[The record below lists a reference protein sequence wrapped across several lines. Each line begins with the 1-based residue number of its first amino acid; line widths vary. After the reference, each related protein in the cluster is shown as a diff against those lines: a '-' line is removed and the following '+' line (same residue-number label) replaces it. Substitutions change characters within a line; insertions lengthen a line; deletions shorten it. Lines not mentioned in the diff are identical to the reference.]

1 MNFTCMEEELL
12 RDEGLRLRPYT
23 CSAGHLTIGV
33 GHKVTG
39 RENIGDTISLEVA
52 GSLLTRDIA
61 TALAAATRIFG
72 RERFEAFSEARQ
84 RAVVNMVFNLGED
97 RFRGFKRMIAAIHAG
112 EWSEAATHCLDSK
125 YAQQV
130 GERARRVARQLREGG
145 A

>member
-1 MNFTCMEEELL
+1 MNFTLMEEELL

-33 GHKVTG
+33 GHKITG
-39 RENIGDTISLEVA
+39 RENLGDTISLEVA

-61 TALAAATRIFG
+61 SALAAATRIFG
-72 RERFEAFSEARQ
+72 RERFESFSEARQ
-84 RAVVNMVFNLGED
+84 RAVINMIFNLGED
-97 RFRGFKRMIAAIHAG
+97 RFRGFKRMIAAIIAG
-112 EWSEAATHCLDSK
+112 DWKDAAAHCLDSK

-130 GERARRVARQLREGG
+130 GERSKRVANQLRAGG